1 MTTPPTD
8 NIPNSQSAHTVNQFV
23 LKKKFDHA
31 LNNRIEFKYK
41 EAFKEFDEI
50 INAFSGLNIAGLTP
64 NEIKLLVGAYCWK
77 ADLLRLG
84 NLEDQR
90 MALTLLDQALAADPT
105 HSEAQQLKKILE
117 FELNF
122 PV

>member
-1 MTTPPTD
+1 
-8 NIPNSQSAHTVNQFV
+8 

-50 INAFSGLNIAGLTP
+50 INAFSGLNIALLTP

-77 ADLLRLG
+77 ADILRLG
-84 NLEDQR
+84 SLEDQR
-90 MALTLLDQALAADPT
+90 MALTLLDKALVADPT
-105 HSEAQQLKKILE
+105 YSEAQQLKKILE